1 MAWESRL
8 GLKRAVILL
17 EQRSRIRLNGLGSPS
32 GIETLR
38 VTTVALVE
46 EEEEASPPGSANQ
59 KAAMAGELAKP
70 LRPAPTPQ
78 SLALASEPA
87 AESSRGCGYVDA
99 PARPHGGRATH
110 DAP

>member
-1 MAWESRL
+1 MAWEARL
-8 GLKRAVILL
+8 GLKHEALRGLL
-17 EQRSRIRLNGLGSPS
+17 YLSKGLNGLGSPS
-32 GIETLR
+32 GIETQCY
-38 VTTVALVE
+38 TTVALVE

>member
-1 MAWESRL
+1 MW
-8 GLKRAVILL
+8 
-17 EQRSRIRLNGLGSPS
+17 S
-32 GIETLR
+32 GFSSEIETR
-38 VTTVALVE
+38 ANEWRNCRKRCRMWSGFSSEIETPCFTTVALVE

>member
-1 MAWESRL
+1 MCFLDRRSDFVRRPVSPIA
-8 GLKRAVILL
+8 GLKRFSLPGHPTRKPTRQKACKPD
-17 EQRSRIRLNGLGSPS
+17 R
-32 GIETLR
+32 GIETIPC
-38 VTTVALVE
+38 TTVALVE

-87 AESSRGCGYVDA
+87 AESSRGCGYVD
-99 PARPHGGRATH
+99 
-110 DAP
+110 